1 MSWWS
6 RSHPDSLGMDIC
18 HVNHSPDGLGINSP
32 VKPPTQI
39 WVGFF
44 QSYPHGCASVV
55 CDLVMHCPRDSAHG
69 PRITKSGAR
78 ELNNVLAENQKILMT
93 IIEKCRH
100 RGLPN
105 AEPEGWKNA
114 DPEDCQKLSPRI
126 AKSRYQELNN
136 VIAVNQKILI
146 MIVEKCRC
154 WELKNADTDDYQK
167 WSPRVDN
174 MRTLNITKSGA
185 RELRN
190 AEPEN

>member
-1 MSWWS
+1 MGVPLWS
-6 RSHPDSLGMDIC
+6 VICWCTARGALPEGQCPWAKNYQKRS
-18 HVNHSPDGLGINSP
+18 
-32 VKPPTQI
+32 
-39 WVGFF
+39 
-44 QSYPHGCASVV
+44 
-55 CDLVMHCPRDSAHG
+55 
-69 PRITKSGAR
+69 PRIAKCGAR

-93 IIEKCRH
+93 IIEKCGH